1 MDGSLILLPC
11 KEIQIN
17 RRYLSVVE
25 SVSVSVAVQCSV
37 CNEICTW
44 DREEATTHVLSCI
57 MVLVILLEYSNIAIN
72 RSISGLC
79 VYNI

>member
-1 MDGSLILLPC
+1 MDVSLILLPC

-44 DREEATTHVLSCI
+44 DREEAT
-57 MVLVILLEYSNIAIN
+57 MVLVILLQHSNIAIN
-72 RSISGLC
+72 KFISGLC
-79 VYNI
+79 VYDS

>member
-1 MDGSLILLPC
+1 MSLILLPC

-44 DREEATTHVLSCI
+44 DREEAITHVMSCV
-57 MVLVILLEYSNIAIN
+57 MVLVILLQYNNMAIN

-79 VYNI
+79 VYDS